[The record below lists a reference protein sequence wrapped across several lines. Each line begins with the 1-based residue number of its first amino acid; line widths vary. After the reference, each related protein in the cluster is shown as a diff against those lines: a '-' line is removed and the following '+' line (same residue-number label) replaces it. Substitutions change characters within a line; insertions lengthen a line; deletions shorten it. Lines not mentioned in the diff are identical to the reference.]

1 MMKFSSKARQLML
14 QNGDTLW
21 NMVEGADLEMLQ
33 KDLVSEVACDIIRG
47 AIRPA
52 QVSIRGA

>member
-21 NMVEGADLEMLQ
+21 NMVEGADLEMLR
-33 KDLVSEVACDIIRG
+33 KDFFSDW
-47 AIRPA
+47 A
-52 QVSIRGA
+52 QRALQEYRQTARKER